1 MTRPAVTAPGEDEW
15 EVVRGVRL
23 AALADA
29 PDAFD
34 SSLEVERAL
43 TEDDWRTRL
52 RAGGQRLAELAGQP
66 VGLAR
71 GLVHPTA
78 AGPEHHLVGM
88 WVSPAARG
96 TGAAGALVEAVA
108 EWARDEGAARLHLW
122 VVGDNA
128 AAHRLYLRHGFRPT
142 GRVQPLPS
150 RPWQIERQYARDLTG
165 AGRRQDAAG
174 STPSRPA

>member
-15 EVVRGVRL
+15 EVVRDVRL

-34 SSLEVERAL
+34 SSLEVERTL
-43 TEDDWRTRL
+43 SEDDWRARL
-52 RAGGQRLAELAGQP
+52 RLGGQRLAALDGEP
-66 VGLAR
+66 VGIAR
-71 GLVHPTA
+71 GLVHATA
-78 AGPEHHLVGM
+78 GGPEHHLVGM
-88 WVSPAARG
+88 WVSPFGRG

-108 EWARDEGAARLHLW
+108 GWAREQGAARLHLW
-122 VVGDNA
+122 VVGANA
-128 AAHRLYLRHGFRPT
+128 PAHRLYLRHGFRLT

-165 AGRRQDAAG
+165 AAPRGDAAG
-174 STPSRPA
+174 STGSRPA